1 MDKEDVVHLHN
12 GISFS
17 HKKEWNNVICSN
29 MDVGLEIILL
39 SQVSQTK
46 TDVRYHVT
54 FYDIAYMWNL
64 TQTNKKDTN

>member
-1 MDKEDVVHLHN
+1 
-12 GISFS
+12 
-17 HKKEWNNVICSN
+17 
-29 MDVGLEIILL
+29 MDVGLEIIIL

-64 TQTNKKDTN
+64 TQTKRIQINLHTKEK